1 MLFALAPGALPTR
14 LHTLIGPISSSII
27 TYVLCPPSIIH
38 LQELCCWGLKLFFPP
53 EETMYKL
60 WKKNTYP
67 QPEMPIKPI
76 IACSSRPGWN
86 PSHST
91 PDACVA
97 MTAAFLF
104 LASYPNHTDHRTP
117 PFPPPFQS
125 ELLPAFRRRCFLS
138 FAVTACTHGSILAPA
153 MSPGR
158 HATGTLQ
165 HGLSDIPRAPLV
177 RHCRRH
183 AAHRRLPN
191 LQLDNKLRSSLY
203 AYTASTCFGHHT
215 TGIASSTSVPNIDPS
230 NITWKPL

>member
-1 MLFALAPGALPTR
+1 
-14 LHTLIGPISSSII
+14 
-27 TYVLCPPSIIH
+27 
-38 LQELCCWGLKLFFPP
+38 
-53 EETMYKL
+53 
-60 WKKNTYP
+60 
-67 QPEMPIKPI
+67 MPIKPI
-76 IACSSRPGWN
+76 IACSSCPGRN

-97 MTAAFLF
+97 MTAA
-104 LASYPNHTDHRTP
+104 LAAAFRVFAAYPNHTDHRTP

-125 ELLPAFRRRCFLS
+125 ELLPAFRRTCFLS

-165 HGLSDIPRAPLV
+165 HGLSDTSWPPLV
-177 RHCRRH
+177 RHCRGH

-203 AYTASTCFGHHT
+203 VYTASTCFGQSHHCHC
-215 TGIASSTSVPNIDPS
+215 IIHLRSIQHHIETSIVFFA
-230 NITWKPL
+230 TA